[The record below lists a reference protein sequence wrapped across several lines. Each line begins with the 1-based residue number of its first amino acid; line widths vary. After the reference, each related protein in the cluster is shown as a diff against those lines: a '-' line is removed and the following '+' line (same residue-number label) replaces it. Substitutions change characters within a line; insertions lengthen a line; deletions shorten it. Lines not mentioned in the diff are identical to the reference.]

1 MIDVNKAIATTVKT
15 GKILL
20 GTNNAIKNA
29 KTRKAK
35 LIIVA
40 SNCPQ
45 KIREDIEYYCK
56 LSNIPVTIYKGTSID
71 LGAVCGKPFKV
82 SALTIRKPGDSD
94 ILKLAEAEN
103 G

>member
-15 GKILL
+15 GKILF
-20 GTNNAIKNA
+20 GTNNAIKSA
-29 KTRKAK
+29 KTRRAK

-56 LSNIPVTIYKGTSID
+56 LSNIPVTIYNGTSID
-71 LGAVCGKPFKV
+71 LGAVCGKSFKV
-82 SALTIRKPGDSD
+82 SVLIIREPGDSD